1 LHEEDKGFLNIMTQ
15 SRKTVLELLCRMEQ
29 SGAYSNII
37 LDNTFSRDNLSPRDK
52 GFAAALFY
60 GVLERKMT
68 LDFLIRQYSDIEFD
82 RLECETVQILR
93 MGFYQLLYMDSV
105 PENAAVNESANLA
118 DKSAK
123 GFVNAILRNFIRD
136 GKVIDTLHLEGEA
149 KLSIEF
155 SSPKWLI
162 KKWLAAFGE
171 NTTLEIL
178 KGTFGRPPVYLRVNT
193 LKFQPDDVVAA
204 LTKEKF
210 EVKKNAFLDDCLEL
224 ERVNG
229 SIELSDAYRK
239 GMFHVQDVS
248 SQICCK
254 LAKPSFNQT
263 VIDICAAPGGKSFT
277 MAQMMNNRGMLI
289 SCDLYGGK
297 LSLIE
302 NGAKRLGLDI
312 IKAKENDAMV
322 FNPEFPPADVVLC
335 DVPCSGLGVIR
346 RKPEI
351 KYKPMKSLESLP
363 DTQRRILSTAA
374 SYVKA
379 NGTLVYSTCTLN
391 TDENEAVV
399 DDFQRF
405 HPEFSPYFVPI
416 GLGIPDASRYNLLPH
431 ITGGD
436 GFFIAIFRRKS
447 EGQQLK
453 L

>member
-1 LHEEDKGFLNIMTQ
+1 MTQ
-15 SRKTVLELLCRMEQ
+15 SRKTVLELLCRMDE

-82 RLECETVQILR
+82 KLECETVQILR
-93 MGFYQLLYMDSV
+93 MGFYQLLYMNGV

-118 DKSAK
+118 GHGNK

-136 GKVIDTLHLEGEA
+136 GKIIDTKHLEGEA
-149 KLSIEF
+149 KLSIEY
-155 SSPKWLI
+155 SCPKWLI
-162 KKWLAAFGE
+162 KKWTATFGE
-171 NTTLEIL
+171 ATTLEIL
-178 KGTFGRPPVYLRVNT
+178 KGTFGRPPIYLRVNT
-193 LKFQPDDVVAA
+193 YKFQTDDVIAA
-204 LTKEKF
+204 LSKEKF

-224 ERVNG
+224 ERMNS

-239 GMFHVQDVS
+239 GMFHVQDIS

-277 MAQMMNNRGMLI
+277 MAQMMNNRGILI
-289 SCDLYGGK
+289 SCDLYSGK
-297 LSLIE
+297 LALIE
-302 NGAKRLGLDI
+302 SGAKRLGLGVI
-312 IKAKENDAMV
+312 EPVENDASV
-322 FNPEFPPADVVLC
+322 FNPTFPPADVVLC

-351 KYKPMKSLESLP
+351 KYKPMSSLENLP
-363 DTQRRILSTAA
+363 ETQSKILSTAA
-374 SYVKA
+374 SYVKP

-391 TDENEAVV
+391 PDENEAVV
-399 DDFQRF
+399 DDFQRN
-405 HPEFSPYFVPI
+405 HPEFSPYFVSI
-416 GLGIPDASRYNLLPH
+416 GIGGMGFPDSSRYNLFPH

-436 GFFIAIFRRKS
+436 GFFVAIFRRKA
-447 EGQQLK
+447 EAQQLK